1 MNKILKYTF
10 ICTLFIGLASCSD
23 EFLDEPVPTGSVT
36 SEIVYTTEAGID
48 AAMTGMFNILRDFRA
63 SHDTWGSK
71 AYYFGADVMGTDLT
85 VPDFNWYIFEHRWDV
100 TENANG
106 RRTNWAWEL
115 YYSVA
120 NIARTHIKGVSESNL
135 PDNTKQGYVAE
146 LQAVEAYCYFNLV
159 RYYSGSYLL
168 GADKPGIPLYDAPL
182 STGIAPASR
191 GTIQDTYDRIISQL
205 EAAIPNI
212 TEGKLK
218 YRFNKPVAE
227 GVLARVYLEVGNW
240 AKAAEY
246 AAKAKEAYP
255 LMGADDYKA
264 GFNSYENR
272 EWMWGLPFNAD
283 QQQGYARYYSF
294 IDHSSPGYNVIYLSK
309 DFEALFTSD
318 TDVRKELI
326 NRTDRT
332 EDTHL
337 YTTTKFRDLTDRSGD
352 LVFMRAS
359 EMYLIEAEAKA
370 EMNDLAGAK
379 SVLLELLKVRDPNAT
394 LSTAATKEELVEEI
408 LIERRKELYGELG
421 VSWFDLKRR
430 NKGISRI
437 GDAYRFEVEF
447 PAGSPRWTFKIPQAE
462 IDKNPNISEEDQN

>member
-1 MNKILKYTF
+1 MNKILKYTL
-10 ICTLFIGLASCSD
+10 ICSLFIGLSSCSD
-23 EFLDEPVPTGSVT
+23 EFLEEPVPTGSVT
-36 SEIVYTTEAGID
+36 GDVAYTTEAGVN
-48 AAMTGMFNILRDFRA
+48 AAMTGMFNVLRDYRA
-63 SHDTWGSK
+63 RHDTWGSK
-71 AYYFGADVMGTDLT
+71 AYYLGADVMGTDLT
-85 VPDFNWYIFEHRWDV
+85 VPDFNWYIFEHRWNV

-106 RRTNWAWEL
+106 RRNNWAWEL

-120 NIARTHIKGVSESNL
+120 NIARTHI
-135 PDNTKQGYVAE
+135 QGISKSSLADDFKKSTIAE

-168 GADKPGIPLYDAPL
+168 GADKPGIPLYDAPIVD
-182 STGIAPASR
+182 GITPAAR
-191 GTIQDTYDRIISQL
+191 GTIQDVYDRIISQL
-205 EAAIPNI
+205 EAAIPSIN
-212 TEGKLK
+212 EGKLK

-246 AAKAKEAYP
+246 AAKAKTAYP
-255 LMGADDYKA
+255 LMDAEDYKA
-264 GFNSYENR
+264 GFNSYDNG

-283 QQQGYARYYSF
+283 QQQGFARYYSF
-294 IDHSSPGYNVIYLSK
+294 IDHSSPGYNVIYVSK

-326 NRTDRT
+326 VSTGRT

-337 YTTTKFRDLTDRSGD
+337 FRTSKFRDLTDRSGD

-359 EMYLIEAEAKA
+359 EMYLIEAEARA
-370 EMNDLAGAK
+370 EMNDLPGAK
-379 SVLLELLKVRDPNAT
+379 NVLLQLLKVRDPNAT
-394 LSTAATKEELVEEI
+394 LSTAATKEDLVEEI

-430 NKGISRI
+430 NKGISRK
-437 GDAYRFEVEF
+437 GSAYRFEVEF

-462 IDKNPNISEEDQN
+462 IDKNPNISEADQN